1 MASSLTEATVGMI
14 ITPIM
19 SPAEIALKD
28 SMPEKRLSLKS
39 GVMNVRA
46 KYP

>member
-14 ITPIM
+14 MTPM
-19 SPAEIALKD
+19 MRPAEMALKD
-28 SMPEKRLSLKS
+28 SMPEKRLSLKN